1 MHCIYKNMG
10 YNRADVI
17 TEKERIII
25 LPQKKSLDDMLT
37 LVTPDNIH
45 SETATGNSVG
55 KEAW

>member
-1 MHCIYKNMG
+1 MG

-17 TEKERIII
+17 AEKERIII